1 MHIVISDN
9 SPGITNLITN
19 FGKDEEAAR
28 AGSGVSN
35 KPVIAHDTIDKVEKI
50 DK

>member
-9 SPGITNLITN
+9 SSGITNLITN
-19 FGKDEEAAR
+19 FAKDEEAAR

-35 KPVIAHDTIDKVEKI
+35 KLVIAHDTIDKVEKI